1 MRNQYISLELKLLYL
16 MLKRKKVTLKKIGN
30 AIYCFYAYL
39 FKFEKTGRMPMMVS
53 LEIGNDCNAN
63 CLFCRDENGVVHNLN
78 PNGPKEGIAKGRM
91 PFEMCIEIIKQLK
104 DHVLIAVL
112 YTNGEPLLY
121 KHIIDALRF
130 ARDNR
135 VATMIATN
143 GLLLN
148 ETKISQLLDAGVD
161 FIKIAI
167 SGYTQKTYNVQV
179 RNGDVETVKNNIR
192 LLASM
197 NKNGKYGTIIMVDY
211 ILYNYNKHELR
222 LVQKFCAD
230 LNIMLNL
237 RQGNPAGGLEGK
249 EPALFDTSKLPLKIS
264 CGLVWKAIQ
273 VNWNGDILPCCDAL
287 VWSGAEPLD
296 RFEINKTRL
305 AELWNGKKYMA
316 LRRVLTKEGRQAIPI
331 CSTCVRRG
339 IAFKW

>member
-1 MRNQYISLELKLLYL
+1 MRIKYISLELKLLYL
-16 MLKRKKVTLKKIGN
+16 MLKRRKLSFKKIAN

-39 FKFEKTGRMPMMVS
+39 FKLGKSGELPLLVS
-53 LEIGNDCNAN
+53 LELNNDCNAN
-63 CLFCRDENGVVHNLN
+63 CLFCRNANGAIHNLN
-78 PNGPKEGIAKGRM
+78 PNGQKEGIVKGKM
-91 PFEMCIEIIKQLK
+91 PLEMCVEIIKQLK

-143 GLLLN
+143 GLLLI

-161 FIKIAI
+161 FIKIAL
-167 SGYTQKTYNVQV
+167 SGYTQQIYSIQV

-192 LLASM
+192 LLVD
-197 NKNGKYGTIIMVDY
+197 KNRSGKYGTIIMVDY

-222 LVQKFCAD
+222 LVQNYCAE
-230 LNIMLNL
+230 LNIRLNL
-237 RQGNPAGGLEGK
+237 RRGNPAGGLEGK
-249 EPALFDTSKLPLKIS
+249 EPILFDPAMFPLKKS
-264 CGLVWKAIQ
+264 CDWLWKAIQ
-273 VNWNGDILPCCDAL
+273 VNWNGDIFSCCDAV
-287 VWSGAEPLD
+287 VWSGAEPYE
-296 RFEINKTRL
+296 RFEIGKTRI
-305 AELWNGKKYMA
+305 ANVWNSEKATAMRQTICKKGRSAFPMCSMCA
-316 LRRVLTKEGRQAIPI
+316 RRN
-331 CSTCVRRG
+331 